1 MFAFRSNAARVAP
14 LSVLIDC
21 IRFLLGSGLLRF
33 APVRERQGAAAR
45 LRPIRPE
52 STKRWLRLAKRPSAD
67 ILGQALE
74 RHRRDQAA
82 LVAIF
87 SSPSLLETAR
97 FRLLAYSGQ
106 NDSSPTPQ
114 CVSYCA
120 WAFAWGLRWRHCPSS

>member
-14 LSVLIDC
+14 LSVMIDC

-52 STKRWLRLAKRPSAD
+52 STKRWLRLAKRASAD
-67 ILGQALE
+67 LLRQALE
-74 RHRRDQAA
+74 RHRDQAA

-106 NDSSPTPQ
+106 
-114 CVSYCA
+114 
-120 WAFAWGLRWRHCPSS
+120 